1 MGKIRYPLLSDIN
14 KNIARSYEVLLE
26 DEGVALRG
34 MFLIDKE
41 GILRH
46 MTVNDLPIGRSV
58 DEAIRLVEALQY
70 TEEHGEGSM
79 FYNFN
84 NNNSFWH

>member
-70 TEEHGEGSM
+70 TEEHGEGQCTL
-79 FYNFN
+79 
-84 NNNSFWH
+84 

>member
-1 MGKIRYPLLSDIN
+1 MGKLRYPLLSDIH
-14 KNIARSYEVLLE
+14 KDIARSYEVLLE

-58 DEAIRLVEALQY
+58 DEAIRLVEALQF
-70 TEEHGEGSM
+70 TEEHGEGQYM
-79 FYNFN
+79 L
-84 NNNSFWH
+84 